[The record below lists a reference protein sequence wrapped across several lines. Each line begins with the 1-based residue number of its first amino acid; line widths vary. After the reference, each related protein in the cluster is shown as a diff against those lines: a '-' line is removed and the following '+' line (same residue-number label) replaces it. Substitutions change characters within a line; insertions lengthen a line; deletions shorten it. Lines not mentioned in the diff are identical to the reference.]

1 MGWVVKGWLIIR
13 IDFEKGRRT
22 GNFFFDSIIRQEHK
36 RVLFLFSLDMKCSFF
51 ESIIKRGHK
60 RVLFLGFLC
69 KIHIWTTRL
78 FFASFF
84 SLLVYRFFFLPRFF
98 SSGLS
103 VRGRKMM
110 EKGQVRNRDLQ
121 EQGRRRSPRD
131 GVEAWQQSGP
141 RMPRPGA
148 WWR

>member
-1 MGWVVKGWLIIR
+1 MRKEEELA
-13 IDFEKGRRT
+13 T
-22 GNFFFDSIIRQEHK
+22 FFSIQLSDK
-36 RVLFLFSLDMKCSFF
+36 RVLFLVFSVKSVYGP
-51 ESIIKRGHK
+51 RG
-60 RVLFLGFLC
+60 
-69 KIHIWTTRL
+69 L

-84 SLLVYRFFFLPRFF
+84 SFLVFRSLFLRRFL

-141 RMPRPGA
+141 RNL
-148 WWR
+148 